1 MINEFQYLLAMIGS
15 YIQGIEFVEAKEVDW
30 YKMIEIAKKQN
41 VYYLFSAAV
50 LHYKLNCPIDILETM
65 KEKLDS
71 IVLWDKI
78 RKNKINSFF
87 LLITESFTLSLAV
100 KKHRFYGVCAA
111 FWLTNLEY

>member
-65 KEKLDS
+65 KEKLASEIMDA
-71 IVLWDKI
+71 
-78 RKNKINSFF
+78 INSMGGAF
-87 LLITESFTLSLAV
+87 
-100 KKHRFYGVCAA
+100 KKKEDTHKMAEANKA
-111 FWLTNLEY
+111 FAHYRW